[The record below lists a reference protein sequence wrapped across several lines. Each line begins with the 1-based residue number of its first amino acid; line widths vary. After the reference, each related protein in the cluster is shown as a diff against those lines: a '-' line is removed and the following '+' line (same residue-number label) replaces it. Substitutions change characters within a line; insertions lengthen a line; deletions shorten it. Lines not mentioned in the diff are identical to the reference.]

1 MPHLL
6 SGQFLHITHRV
17 KRENW
22 GLIFKEPYLRRSP
35 LCEVYRLVFHELTHI
50 CDYRDYARLNHLTS
64 YRQLFDDPETVLF
77 QHWSE
82 YHAERRGYAAWLKHR
97 YGIRVKY
104 DINNSKVDILHKETV
119 SNIQY
124 YGEHYTNTAEYG
136 STRQIYFTMHLL
148 ARMSIWMQILPYQMS
163 DILSKDPFDYK
174 GIEWIK
180 KLMYLFHKY
189 PNIDQ
194 MNDHFMEIA
203 KIVAENFSLSRE
215 EIWEKVS

>member
-1 MPHLL
+1 MLFR
-6 SGQFLHITHRV
+6 SVWNVFL
-17 KRENW
+17 
-22 GLIFKEPYLRRSP
+22 
-35 LCEVYRLVFHELTHI
+35 
-50 CDYRDYARLNHLTS
+50 
-64 YRQLFDDPETVLF
+64 
-77 QHWSE
+77 
-82 YHAERRGYAAWLKHR
+82 
-97 YGIRVKY
+97 
-104 DINNSKVDILHKETV
+104 V

>member
-1 MPHLL
+1 
-6 SGQFLHITHRV
+6 
-17 KRENW
+17 
-22 GLIFKEPYLRRSP
+22 
-35 LCEVYRLVFHELTHI
+35 
-50 CDYRDYARLNHLTS
+50 
-64 YRQLFDDPETVLF
+64 
-77 QHWSE
+77 
-82 YHAERRGYAAWLKHR
+82 
-97 YGIRVKY
+97 
-104 DINNSKVDILHKETV
+104 
-119 SNIQY
+119 
-124 YGEHYTNTAEYG
+124 
-136 STRQIYFTMHLL
+136 MHLL

-194 MNDHFMEIA
+194 MNDHFMDIA

>member
-1 MPHLL
+1 M
-6 SGQFLHITHRV
+6 
-17 KRENW
+17 
-22 GLIFKEPYLRRSP
+22 
-35 LCEVYRLVFHELTHI
+35 
-50 CDYRDYARLNHLTS
+50 
-64 YRQLFDDPETVLF
+64 F

-124 YGEHYTNTAEYG
+124 YGENYTNTAEYG

>member
-1 MPHLL
+1 MIFLL
-6 SGQFLHITHRV
+6 PV
-17 KRENW
+17 
-22 GLIFKEPYLRRSP
+22 P
-35 LCEVYRLVFHELTHI
+35 LMQKKDNPDLLV
-50 CDYRDYARLNHLTS
+50 N
-64 YRQLFDDPETVLF
+64 VL
-77 QHWSE
+77 QKK
-82 YHAERRGYAAWLKHR
+82 YH
-97 YGIRVKY
+97 
-104 DINNSKVDILHKETV
+104 SILE
-119 SNIQY
+119 
-124 YGEHYTNTAEYG
+124 
-136 STRQIYFTMHLL
+136 MHLL

-194 MNDHFMEIA
+194 MNNHFMEIA